1 MAVTADIDVSAH
13 ATLEVIGSV
22 LLARGVGD
30 TSVVSVLVN
39 LTWVS
44 TVTRA
49 TSLAVDDNLG
59 VKANRGRV
67 FSTVQNVESIGDS
80 GCRTLSPAGAAVL
93 RDMLVLVPGQVVYS
107 VHVSPVNALGQ
118 SIGGVNIPSMGR
130 ELLFSAIE
138 GSFFNT
144 AAAC

>member
-13 ATLEVIGSV
+13 ATLKVEGSV

-44 TVTRA
+44 TVTGA

-67 FSTVQNVESIGDS
+67 FATV
-80 GCRTLSPAGAAVL
+80 
-93 RDMLVLVPGQVVYS
+93 
-107 VHVSPVNALGQ
+107 
-118 SIGGVNIPSMGR
+118 
-130 ELLFSAIE
+130 
-138 GSFFNT
+138 
-144 AAAC
+144 